1 MAGRLIVFEG
11 VEGAGKSTQLRRL
24 ADRLARA
31 GLIVRTYR
39 EPGGTPAGNRIREV
53 LLDPARTLDA
63 RTEALLFMASRAE
76 LVAGELRPALEAGH
90 TVLLDRFFLSTYAYQ
105 VGGRGLSEPDVVA
118 ANRIATGGLVPDLT
132 VLLAMSS
139 DAGMARAEGRGP
151 ADRMERL
158 GAAFHRRVEEAFARY
173 ATPEWQAA
181 HPEVGPVMCV
191 DAAGT
196 PEDVERRVADA
207 VSARLADVAARLE
220 AAVA

>member
-76 LVAGELRPALEAGH
+76 LVAGEVRPALAAGH

-118 ANRIATGGLVPDLT
+118 ANRVATGGLVPDLT
-132 VLLAMSS
+132 VLLAMSA

-181 HPEVGPVMCV
+181 HPEVGPVVRV
-191 DAAGT
+191 DAGGT

-220 AAVA
+220 ATVA